1 MTVPSTRNVDAVALR
16 YACQAYD
23 RACRDG
29 NGIAMLS
36 ALDSIR
42 AALTA
47 NTHRTTDDD
56 AGPLAQV
63 EPADIATAVS
73 LGIDHALR
81 DLGADLTGC
90 TPSMMSGHVIRE
102 LRRAG
107 LHPHKRTRGGHA

>member
-16 YACQAYD
+16 YACQAYE

-42 AALTA
+42 VALTA
-47 NTHRTTDDD
+47 NTHRTTTEDT
-56 AGPLAQV
+56 
-63 EPADIATAVS
+63 ADIATAVT

-107 LHPHKRTRGGHA
+107 LHPHKRTRGDHA